1 MPFQIWTYK
10 FYIALQF
17 TKNNL
22 TLVAI
27 CHTCGYNII
36 SKRIRVEREI
46 EALKARVL
54 ALLFRDVVGRRF
66 AGWSPTFR
74 NKIPVPTS
82 RVEQAEEMGPICFR
96 TSVTDCQLTPRKRPK
111 RAMA

>member
-17 TKNNL
+17 TKNGL

-27 CHTCGYNII
+27 CHTCGSKIV
-36 SKRIRVEREI
+36 SKRIRVEREV
-46 EALKARVL
+46 ETLKARVW
-54 ALLFRDVVGRRF
+54 ALVFRDVVRRRF

-74 NKIPVPTS
+74 DSIPVPTS
-82 RVEQAEEMGPICFR
+82 RVEQSKQVGSMW
-96 TSVTDCQLTPRKRPK
+96 DRKLC
-111 RAMA
+111 